1 MSFMS
6 NAIHVSVNS
15 CLIIDLLHSMS
26 SMSLMF
32 KAPTVVNYDVPNMP
46 QISPLFAYAPTTPH
60 PHYLD
65 IEAAAR
71 ASTAVDS
78 VRRLGRSCC
87 VSMTLTMYGRCRVS
101 RGSGGLEREMIG
113 GHSGSRLRA

>member
-1 MSFMS
+1 MSTVIHVDVNSCLIINLLHSMSFMS

-15 CLIIDLLHSMS
+15 HLTIDFFHSMS

-32 KAPTVVNYDVPNMP
+32 SAPTVVNYDVPNVP
-46 QISPLFAYAPTTPH
+46 QISSLFVYAPTIPH

-71 ASTAVDS
+71 TSTAVDS

-87 VSMTLTMYGRCRVS
+87 VSMTFTMY
-101 RGSGGLEREMIG
+101 LEM
-113 GHSGSRLRA
+113 S

>member
-15 CLIIDLLHSMS
+15 CLIIDLLHPMS
-26 SMSLMF
+26 YMSLMF

-60 PHYLD
+60 PHDLD

-71 ASTAVDS
+71 VSTAVDS

-87 VSMTLTMYGRCRVS
+87 VSMTLTMYGRCRDG
-101 RGSGGLEREMIG
+101 RGSDGLEREMRG
-113 GHSGSRLRA
+113 GHSGSRLSA